1 MNPKKASVELT
12 QQEILTV
19 WVAISNYIFRMRQF
33 VNEFET
39 SYEAELGQYEH
50 LKGLFNDAYE
60 RAKGQ

>member
-39 SYEAELGQYEH
+39 SYEAELGQYEQ